1 MPHQPDLAVL
11 PASDPGPPEKH
22 PDEALAESV
31 SATSVSFVA
40 CGAAISDLGELLR
53 DLRLALEVA
62 GPRHATPERRKG
74 AASLAARLE
83 SVRWALDGATA
94 ATRGLLEEACSADG
108 GAPTGPSRQ
117 ESRLQ

>member
-31 SATSVSFVA
+31 SATSLSFVA
-40 CGAAISDLGELLR
+40 CGAAIGDLGELLR

-62 GPRHATPERRKG
+62 GPRHATAERRQG

-94 ATRGLLEEACSADG
+94 ATRGLLEEALSP
-108 GAPTGPSRQ
+108 GAGDRTPRTSR